1 MARQKAQAPPSTNL
15 QPRTLILDNGA
26 DTIKGG
32 FSSHQDQ
39 DNTSSADQCHIIP
52 NSISHST
59 RDRRTYIASQL
70 STCLDFGELAIRH
83 PVENGYIVN
92 WESQKAI
99 WEYEFFDDGAK
110 ARGLWCEPRGT
121 NLILT
126 EQSSAPIAVQRQA
139 DEMVMEEFGFGG
151 YARVVGAT
159 LSAFASSPFDGAA
172 LEAGVPAECMLVIDA
187 GYSHTTVT
195 PLLHGK
201 VLQSACR
208 RLDIGGKT
216 LTNQLKDLISTR
228 QFELQKEDWMANQ
241 IKEDVCFVSQDFDS
255 DLERVWRGGMKDRRK
270 IDHSI
275 VVDYVLPDYEEIKRG
290 FARPHD
296 PSSAARKR
304 QLGIGMPRE
313 DLVVIANERFSVPE
327 LLFTP
332 SDIGMQ
338 SEGLV
343 GTILQSQNPLPVGLW
358 QASLANVLVVGGTS
372 KLPGFVERLES
383 ELRSRLSDDIVLRV
397 AHADDPIKHAWTGGQ
412 RLAQDETA
420 LKQVIVTRE
429 EYLENGDGWM
439 RRKFLG
445 KSGG

>member
-1 MARQKAQAPPSTNL
+1 MARQKPQAPPSASL

-26 DTIKGG
+26 DSIKAG
-32 FSSHQDQ
+32 FSSHL
-39 DNTSSADQCHIIP
+39 DNIAPSQCHIIP

-70 STCLDFGELAIRH
+70 HSCLDFGELAFRH

-99 WEYEFFDDGAK
+99 WEYEFFEDGAK
-110 ARGLWCEPRGT
+110 SRGLWCEARET
-121 NLILT
+121 SLILT

-139 DEMVMEEFGFGG
+139 DEMVMEEFGFGAYG
-151 YARVVGAT
+151 RVVGAS
-159 LSAFASSPFDGAA
+159 LSAFSSSPFDGPAVQ
-172 LEAGVPAECMLVIDA
+172 AGVPMECLLVIDA

-195 PLLHGK
+195 PVLHGR

-216 LTNQLKDLISTR
+216 LTNQLKDLVSTR

-241 IKEDVCFVSQDFDS
+241 IKEDVCFVSQDFDA
-255 DLERVWRGGMKDRRK
+255 DLERVWKGGMKDRCK

-296 PSSAARKR
+296 PSSSARKR

-313 DLVVIANERFSVPE
+313 DLVVIANERFTVPE

-332 SDIGMQ
+332 SDIGMR

-343 GTILQSQNPLPVGLW
+343 GTILQSLNALPVGLW
-358 QASLANVLVVGGTS
+358 QAFLANMLVIGGSS

-383 ELRSRLSDDIVLRV
+383 DLRSRLSDDSVLRV
-397 AHADDPIKHAWTGGQ
+397 AHADDPITHTWTGGQ
-412 RLAQDETA
+412 RLAQNETA
-420 LKQVIVTRE
+420 LKEVIVSRE
-429 EYLENGDGWM
+429 EYLEQGDSWM
-439 RRKFLG
+439 RRRFLG
-445 KSGG
+445 KTGG